1 MRASNALRF
10 FELDWIALD
19 DDVAAAA
26 ARRARGGRATATTCV
41 TMRRYRPH
49 RLPED
54 EERMLAER
62 SPAAS
67 TAWQNLFEQTV
78 ANVRAPYDDG
88 EGARD
93 HTVDELLAYVHHPE
107 RRLRLRRAGDAVRA
121 RSSRGRRSWR
131 TATTAS
137 SPTGWSWTG
146 CATTPSRWPRA
157 TSTTS
162 STRRPSRR

>member
-1 MRASNALRF
+1 
-10 FELDWIALD
+10 
-19 DDVAAAA
+19 
-26 ARRARGGRATATTCV
+26 
-41 TMRRYRPH
+41 MRRYRPH

-54 EERMLAER
+54 QERMLAER

-93 HTVDELLAYVHHPE
+93 HTVDELLAYVHHPG
-107 RRLRLRRAGDAVRA
+107 RRLRLGALETLYTALEP
-121 RSSRGRRSWR
+121 GRRSWR

-137 SPTGWSWTG
+137 SGTGW
-146 CATTPSRWPRA
+146 
-157 TSTTS
+157 
-162 STRRPSRR
+162 